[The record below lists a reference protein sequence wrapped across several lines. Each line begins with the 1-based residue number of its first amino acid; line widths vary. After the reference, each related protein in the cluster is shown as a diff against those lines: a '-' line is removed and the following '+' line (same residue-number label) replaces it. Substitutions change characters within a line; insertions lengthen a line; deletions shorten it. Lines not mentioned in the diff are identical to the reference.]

1 MPPVYGL
8 DVTDASRWEES
19 VLKPALQILDS
30 LSKVKP
36 RASTLYFPL
45 LFNSLFFQ
53 TISFLSLSLFLS
65 FYLNVSWV
73 AQDLTLKSL
82 SAIAKRL

>member
-30 LSKVKP
+30 LSKVKTGGSS
-36 RASTLYFPL
+36 ADQL
-45 LFNSLFFQ
+45 L
-53 TISFLSLSLFLS
+53 
-65 FYLNVSWV
+65 
-73 AQDLTLKSL
+73 
-82 SAIAKRL
+82 